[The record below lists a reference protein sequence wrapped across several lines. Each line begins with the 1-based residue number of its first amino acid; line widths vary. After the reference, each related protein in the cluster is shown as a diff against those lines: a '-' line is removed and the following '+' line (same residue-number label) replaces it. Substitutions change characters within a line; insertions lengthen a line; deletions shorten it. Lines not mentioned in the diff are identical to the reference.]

1 MTATGPA
8 PAPAPAP
15 EPAPAPA
22 PAPAPEPAP
31 EPVPCSDE
39 ARFVADRLLC
49 VVREDIGRAD
59 TKSSILLTAALGLPA
74 LLLDR
79 NWADGRPGTLAAVL
93 LALGGVFWA
102 AGAVALVR
110 AILPRTGTLRDH
122 DGVTFFGDLLT
133 SEGRPALT
141 EQIVAAGR
149 DPLDWLLV
157 QAVDVSTILAAKYRR
172 IRWGVAC
179 LAPGSVL
186 ATAGILLT

>member
-15 EPAPAPA
+15 EPAPA
-22 PAPAPEPAP
+22 PAP

>member
-22 PAPAPEPAP
+22 PEPVP

>member
-1 MTATGPA
+1 HAGTAVNIEAGEHA
-8 PAPAPAP
+8 PAPV
-15 EPAPAPA
+15 
-22 PAPAPEPAP
+22 P
-31 EPVPCSDE
+31 EPVPDPAAGPEAAARPDE
-39 ARFVADRLLC
+39 ARFIADRLLC

-110 AILPRTGTLRDH
+110 AILPRTKTLRDH
-122 DGVTFFGDLLT
+122 DGVTFFADLLT
-133 SEGRPALT
+133 SDGRPRLT